1 MNLSRDAYRALEDIV
16 GTDNISEEPAI
27 MDGYC
32 FIWANEA
39 MFDDKYTA
47 RPPAV
52 VLPGSTAEVQGIVKV
67 CNRFNI
73 KFRAHSSGW
82 SCPALSS
89 NESFLPL
96 DMRRMNRIVE
106 INAKNKYAVVESY
119 VSMQHLFTE
128 TMKIGLRPHT
138 IGCGPSGGILASA
151 TSNFGCG
158 NTSISSDF
166 GGRVPLGVEWVLP
179 DGEIL
184 RLGSLGTGSGW
195 FSGDGPGPSLRGVMR
210 GYGGA
215 TGGIGVITT
224 VAVKLQPWY
233 GPQVLKVSG
242 KPNVYKYDIPE
253 NFQIYTVAFPDRDRL
268 TDFFYL
274 VTEEAMAF
282 SMQRSPASMLAI
294 LATSSLDDF
303 WEMVKVSPPE
313 NAELLK
319 YLVILVLDASSSGET
334 QYRNRLLQAIMDRTG
349 GMNFPLD
356 PSITGPAFRIMVSG
370 QGQQRVFN
378 VSTGFLTASV
388 NQESWD
394 SAKLLAQRTAEELYA
409 KYAAEGKI
417 LDAGE
422 SPWFAAIG
430 ENWAHT
436 ESVVNYDQFDPES
449 IKAVRQ
455 ILADADV
462 KLPQWRLAVGG
473 AEGCLSFNE
482 ASEKAAAPYCL
493 DFLEYEKKIKKAFDP
508 NLVAESSFYVNP

>member
-1 MNLSRDAYRALEDIV
+1 MSLSRDAYRALEDIV
-16 GTDNISEEPAI
+16 GTENISEEPAI

-32 FIWANEA
+32 FIWSNEA
-39 MFDDKYTA
+39 LFDDKYTA

-224 VAVKLQPWY
+224 AAVKLQPWY

-242 KPNVYKYDIPE
+242 KPNVYTYDIPE
-253 NFQIYTVAFPDRDRL
+253 NFQI
-268 TDFFYL
+268 
-274 VTEEAMAF
+274 
-282 SMQRSPASMLAI
+282 
-294 LATSSLDDF
+294 
-303 WEMVKVSPPE
+303 
-313 NAELLK
+313 
-319 YLVILVLDASSSGET
+319 
-334 QYRNRLLQAIMDRTG
+334 
-349 GMNFPLD
+349 
-356 PSITGPAFRIMVSG
+356 
-370 QGQQRVFN
+370 
-378 VSTGFLTASV
+378 
-388 NQESWD
+388 
-394 SAKLLAQRTAEELYA
+394 
-409 KYAAEGKI
+409 
-417 LDAGE
+417 
-422 SPWFAAIG
+422 
-430 ENWAHT
+430 
-436 ESVVNYDQFDPES
+436 
-449 IKAVRQ
+449 
-455 ILADADV
+455 
-462 KLPQWRLAVGG
+462 
-473 AEGCLSFNE
+473 
-482 ASEKAAAPYCL
+482 
-493 DFLEYEKKIKKAFDP
+493 
-508 NLVAESSFYVNP
+508 